1 MLVFKTMKIDENQK
15 IQFSDVNIKLQKIS
29 ENLSFGKNRLSFS
42 QFCLSFGQILSFGIA
57 QFWDKCR
64 KNKPELHWVP
74 QCLAGPFYGDFRKVT
89 MTSLGRIRTGLRR
102 SDVIVTFKKVTVKL

>member
-1 MLVFKTMKIDENQK
+1 MKIDENQK
-15 IQFSDVNIKLQKIS
+15 IQFSDENIELQKIS

-64 KNKPELHWVP
+64 KNKPALVALL
-74 QCLAGPFYGDFRKVT
+74 QSKLFFT
-89 MTSLGRIRTGLRR
+89 MLQG
-102 SDVIVTFKKVTVKL
+102 K

>member
-1 MLVFKTMKIDENQK
+1 MKINENQK
-15 IQFSDVNIKLQKIS
+15 IQFSDDNIELQKIS

-64 KNKPELHWVP
+64 KNKPELVE
-74 QCLAGPFYGDFRKVT
+74 
-89 MTSLGRIRTGLRR
+89 RR
-102 SDVIVTFKKVTVKL
+102 SACRLKQSKVHLA

>member
-1 MLVFKTMKIDENQK
+1 MLLMQSKISNKTFISHNMLVFKTMEIDGNQK
-15 IQFSDVNIKLQKIS
+15 IQFSDVNIELQKIS

-64 KNKPELHWVP
+64 KNKPGLWSN
-74 QCLAGPFYGDFRKVT
+74 F
-89 MTSLGRIRTGLRR
+89 LGLNLLTTLSIFLPH
-102 SDVIVTFKKVTVKL
+102 IVHGISVV

>member
-15 IQFSDVNIKLQKIS
+15 IQFSDVNNELQKIS

-64 KNKPELHWVP
+64 KNKPVLTI
-74 QCLAGPFYGDFRKVT
+74 R
-89 MTSLGRIRTGLRR
+89 RIKFTNNQNSVEFTRL
-102 SDVIVTFKKVTVKL
+102 

>member
-1 MLVFKTMKIDENQK
+1 MKIDENQK
-15 IQFSDVNIKLQKIS
+15 IQFSDVNIELQKIS

-64 KNKPELHWVP
+64 KNKPGLCRVFWGP
-74 QCLAGPFYGDFRKVT
+74 FFGNDWQRLAGIL
-89 MTSLGRIRTGLRR
+89 SLKEFWM
-102 SDVIVTFKKVTVKL
+102 S

>member
-15 IQFSDVNIKLQKIS
+15 KQFSDGNIKLQKIS

-42 QFCLSFGQILSFGIA
+42 QFCLSFGIA

-64 KNKPELHWVP
+64 KNKPALTAQKPFDVP
-74 QCLAGPFYGDFRKVT
+74 EWHIIAKFTEPSQAISTVNILVLTSTPRCQKLDF
-89 MTSLGRIRTGLRR
+89 
-102 SDVIVTFKKVTVKL
+102 VK

>member
-1 MLVFKTMKIDENQK
+1 MKIDENQK
-15 IQFSDVNIKLQKIS
+15 IQFSDENIELQKIS

-64 KNKPELHWVP
+64 KNKPAIEKL
-74 QCLAGPFYGDFRKVT
+74 FYFMQHLLMSHEVT
-89 MTSLGRIRTGLRR
+89 
-102 SDVIVTFKKVTVKL
+102 

>member
-15 IQFSDVNIKLQKIS
+15 IQFSDVNIELQKIS

-64 KNKPELHWVP
+64 KNKPGLNVKP
-74 QCLAGPFYGDFRKVT
+74 MVRRK
-89 MTSLGRIRTGLRR
+89 IQ
-102 SDVIVTFKKVTVKL
+102 II